1 MVKVV
6 EQDRMTK
13 PRCLAVCAGESDGG
27 SCSPIMVR
35 KFSELM
41 NVDQVKIMPEQ
52 GYQLDRLIVQVAIGE
67 FLSCDS

>member
-27 SCSPIMVR
+27 PCSPIMVR

-41 NVDQVKIMPEQ
+41 NVDQVKIIPDQ
-52 GYQLDRLIVQVAIGE
+52 GHQLDRLIVQVVIGE
-67 FLSCDS
+67 FLS

>member
-52 GYQLDRLIVQVAIGE
+52 GHPLDRLIVQAVIDE
-67 FLSCDS
+67 FLS

>member
-1 MVKVV
+1 
-6 EQDRMTK
+6 
-13 PRCLAVCAGESDGG
+13 
-27 SCSPIMVR
+27 MVR